1 MRVPFLEQWLTA
13 GRKIVLA
20 NQGMVYRFLRDKAK
34 CLSQLRSQ
42 QGRKSV
48 NKRVNT
54 VGGMIKPRQNSVIAV
69 RWSPLD
75 ARRGLLRLEHLA
87 IQTALGRSGI
97 GSGKREGDGKT
108 PRAAMRLLYGFYRA
122 DRIMRPATR
131 LPLIALKPGM
141 LWCDA
146 PDHPAYN
153 RLVNAPFPASHE
165 TLMREDHLYD
175 VCLVMDWNVRSRRR
189 GGGSAIFLHLA
200 RPGYRPTEGC
210 VAVSLKDMRKLLSIA
225 RYGTIVKVL

>member
-1 MRVPFLEQWLTA
+1 MRAPFLEQWLTA

-54 VGGMIKPRQNSVIAV
+54 AGGMIKPRQNSVITV
-69 RWSPLD
+69 RRSPLD
-75 ARRGLLRLEHLA
+75 ARRGLLRLEHLTIA
-87 IQTALGRSGI
+87 TALGRSGI

-108 PRAAMRLLYGFYRA
+108 PRSAMRLLYGFYRV
-122 DRIMRPATR
+122 DRIARPATR
-131 LPLIALKPGM
+131 LPMLALKPGM

-146 PDHPAYN
+146 PNHPAYN
-153 RLVNAPFPASHE
+153 RMVTAPFSASHE
-165 TLMREDHLYD
+165 TLMRDDHLYD
-175 VCLVMDWNVRSRRR
+175 VCLVMDWNINCRKR

-200 RPGYRPTEGC
+200 RPGYSPTEGC
-210 VAVSLKDMRKLLSIA
+210 VAVSLPDMRRLLSIA
-225 RYGTIVKVL
+225 RYGTVMEVL